1 MDFITR
7 IGGRVESISILL
19 KSMKWR
25 KKPISTFIRSY
36 VRPLL
41 RASAPDGLL
50 RDVAHLPPPLIA
62 PRPPPRSSS
71 GTHRGL
77 ASTIAP
83 QPPLQLLI
91 RNAPRRPL
99 RHRAAD
105 LAPPFVER
113 TGDHGPAATSPS
125 APHLERTGPSPSP
138 PICSDRRRRLPLNLL
153 PSARID
159 DVTRHRTR

>member
-1 MDFITR
+1 M
-7 IGGRVESISILL
+7 SISTT
-19 KSMKWR
+19 
-25 KKPISTFIRSY
+25 KKYEVETKTCSYFFRSY
-36 VRPLL
+36 VNLPL

-83 QPPLQLLI
+83 RPPLQLLI

-99 RHRAAD
+99 RHRVAD

-113 TGDHGPAATSPS
+113 TSDHGPAATSPS

-159 DVTRHRTR
+159 DVARHRTR